1 MLILFLLS
9 ITVWGLLQ
17 AILSTPE
24 AIEQSAAL
32 DVALAIAL
40 SEWAILTVVMG
51 YVAFL
56 LNAAGIRTAAPKQ
69 AQRSWMPIASTIAFS
84 GIMALARFGAWVPVE
99 ISAVLA
105 SPCIFLPPLS
115 YRVLSFHKTKD
126 KPQLF
131 NLEEKC
137 RILDSAK
144 SSSLIKQFLQRYPY
158 PKVYLYRNAY
168 SHSAGGLF
176 LHSRERL
183 KVPLTTHLEVTLNCP
198 FTSKAG
204 VMSEGREIFRAYL
217 HRPYPSGSVI
227 LDLPQNNW
235 DDWLIG
241 LTQKDWFSR
250 IQELDDREKSLP
262 NINGLPC
269 QFHESNWTWQV
280 IELT

>member
-17 AILSTPE
+17 AIPLTHG
-24 AIEQSAAL
+24 AIEQGAVL
-32 DVALAIAL
+32 DIALAIAL
-40 SEWAILTVVMG
+40 SEWVILTVVMG

-56 LNAAGIRTAAPKQ
+56 LNEAGIRAATPKQ
-69 AQRSWMPIASTIAFS
+69 AQRRWMPVASTVAFS
-84 GIMALARFGAWVPVE
+84 GIMALARFGAWVPIE

-115 YRVLSFHKTKD
+115 YLASTFHRNKEE
-126 KPQLF
+126 PPLF
-131 NLEEKC
+131 NLEERC
-137 RILDSAK
+137 RSLDSAQ
-144 SSSLIKQFLQRYPY
+144 SSLLIKQFLRRYPY
-158 PKVYLYRNAY
+158 PKVYLYRNSY
-168 SHSAGGLF
+168 SHSAGGLL

-198 FTSKAG
+198 FTSKVG
-204 VMSEGREIFRAYL
+204 VMAEGREIFRAYL

-241 LTQKDWFSR
+241 LPQKDWFSR
-250 IQELDDREKSLP
+250 IQELDDKEKSLP